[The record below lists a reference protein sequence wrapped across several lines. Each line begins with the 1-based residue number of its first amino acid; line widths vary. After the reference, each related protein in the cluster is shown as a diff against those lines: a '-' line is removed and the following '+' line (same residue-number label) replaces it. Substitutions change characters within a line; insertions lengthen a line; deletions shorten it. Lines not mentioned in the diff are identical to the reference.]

1 MSDFWDVVQNRRTRR
16 KFLREEIPLETILRL
31 LDVFKY
37 APSGANLHP
46 WKIVLVKEE
55 ALRKE
60 IRRVS
65 EEAEADFH
73 QRAPDWMKAFFQEQ
87 GIGPQKPFLSEA
99 PYLVCVFGRR
109 KSPYF
114 KESVWIAVGLFLLA
128 VTNAHLGTVP
138 YTPSRKRAISDLLKV
153 NLEWDLQVILPVG
166 VTDPNEF
173 IAGRPKPDVQEF
185 LSIR

>member
-1 MSDFWDVVQNRRTRR
+1 MSDFRKVVQERRTRR
-16 KFLREEIPLETILRL
+16 KFLQKEIPLKTVLEL

-37 APSGANLHP
+37 APSGANRQP
-46 WKIVLVKEE
+46 WKIVLVKDE

-73 QRAPDWMKAFFQEQ
+73 RRAPDWMKAFFREQ

-99 PYLVCVFGRR
+99 PYLVCVFGLR

-114 KESVWIAVGLFLLA
+114 KESLWIAVGSFLLA
-128 VTNAHLGTVP
+128 VTNAQLGTVP
-138 YTPSRKRAISDLLKV
+138 YTPSRKRAISGLLGV
-153 NLEWDLQVILPVG
+153 DLEWDLQVILPVG
-166 VTDPNEF
+166 VPDPNEF
-173 IAGRPKPDVQEF
+173 IAERPKLNMREF
-185 LSIR
+185 LLIK